1 MVSDDVKRGIP
12 KFDASLKLEQL
23 MKKILKQ
30 YSNRYLNV
38 LSVLD
43 MNVSCG
49 SIASSISGLLH
60 AIFPHYM
67 GRNPDSMYL
76 RVPPIMAE
84 HQF

>member
-43 MNVSCG
+43 MNVSC
-49 SIASSISGLLH
+49 
-60 AIFPHYM
+60 
-67 GRNPDSMYL
+67 
-76 RVPPIMAE
+76 E
-84 HQF
+84 